1 MSRGFDHSPLG
12 CGAPGAV
19 VMDAIRGKQC
29 VSAGPGRERKEVAG
43 QRSSP
48 ERHPSTKVRPPG
60 DDRATTPRPWGSR
73 RRPFP
78 RQPLSPGAGGAGST
92 APPHAPAPPGPHSPP
107 AAVPVRRPGPRHS
120 RLPRL
125 QRLLP
130 CPVLPHPLPA
140 ERAERDPSRAGSSG
154 SEHVGPPRP
163 EPEAT
168 ARPASGPCW
177 SQSRLWEVWP
187 AGCGGS
193 LCYWVE
199 AWGSREPRAG
209 KVGPGPLPPG
219 PVPFAT
225 NQSTPWVW
233 DSLPTS

>member
-12 CGAPGAV
+12 SGAPGAV
-19 VMDAIRGKQC
+19 GTMQSEGHSACPQAPGRRGKRWLGSEAAR
-29 VSAGPGRERKEVAG
+29 SATGLR
-43 QRSSP
+43 RS
-48 ERHPSTKVRPPG
+48 RLRPRG
-60 DDRATTPRPWGSR
+60 GDRATTPRPRGSR

-125 QRLLP
+125 QQLLP

-154 SEHVGPPRP
+154 LEHVGPPRP

-177 SQSRLWEVWP
+177 SRSRLWEVWP
-187 AGCGGS
+187 APCGGS
-193 LCYWVE
+193 LC
-199 AWGSREPRAG
+199 S
-209 KVGPGPLPPG
+209 VG
-219 PVPFAT
+219 
-225 NQSTPWVW
+225 
-233 DSLPTS
+233 

>member
-1 MSRGFDHSPLG
+1 MRVRRPREGEERGGWAEKQP
-12 CGAPGAV
+12 GAPPV
-19 VMDAIRGKQC
+19 YE
-29 VSAGPGRERKEVAG
+29 GPGSSRREMIG
-43 QRSSP
+43 PQRP
-48 ERHPSTKVRPPG
+48 GHGDPAAAPSL
-60 DDRATTPRPWGSR
+60 GSR
-73 RRPFP
+73 YP
-78 RQPLSPGAGGAGST
+78 RAPGGAGST

-193 LCYWVE
+193 LC
-199 AWGSREPRAG
+199 S
-209 KVGPGPLPPG
+209 VG
-219 PVPFAT
+219 
-225 NQSTPWVW
+225 
-233 DSLPTS
+233 